1 MKKFLSF
8 LLSAMLLLSVSST
21 AFAAT
26 PVFQSTID
34 ALAALDAKDINYD
47 LYGLDS
53 DGDELVI
60 IPNGDNEIGAE
71 YDLYCF
77 FDQNEENCY
86 IYVWNLI
93 TFADADYLPVLQLCN
108 QINDDYRFVTFTVD
122 TSDNTVYVTSD
133 LIYRDNDVGEIF
145 WEAVLHVVNIIHDA
159 YPMLVPYNK

>member
-1 MKKFLSF
+1 MKKILAL
-8 LLSAMLLLSVSST
+8 LLSALLFVSLCST

-26 PVFQSTID
+26 PTFKSTLD
-34 ALAALDAKDINYD
+34 ALTMLDAKDINYD

-60 IPNGDNEIGAE
+60 IPNGDNEVGAE

-77 FDQNEENCY
+77 FDRNEENCY

-122 TSDNTVYVTSD
+122 SSDNTVYVTSD
-133 LIYRDNDVGEIF
+133 LIYRGNDVGEIF
-145 WEAVLHVVNIIHDA
+145 WEAVLHVANIIHDA
-159 YPMLVPYNK
+159 YPLLVPYNK